1 MGQSELRSKLKL
13 QIHQAIDSRVGM
25 RFHLEA
31 MENEETVTY
40 IKRHLERVKCP
51 REIFTESALK
61 VIHDYSGGTAR
72 KVNKVAQASLM
83 AAASQE
89 KQLID
94 DYLVKEVIMSELEV

>member
-1 MGQSELRSKLKL
+1 
-13 QIHQAIDSRVGM
+13 M
-25 RFHLEA
+25 RFHLET
-31 MENEETVTY
+31 MENEETAIYV
-40 IKRHLERVKCP
+40 KRHLDRVKCP

-83 AAASQE
+83 AAASQG

-94 DYLVKEVIMSELEV
+94 DYLVKEVIISELEV